1 MSSAAVSIPAE
12 AVVESTT
19 HLHLVNSTVASDK
32 REENRW
38 MLAFGLPCLFAGLF
52 VATAIGT
59 GAMWVWGLAIASLM
73 VAICSLA
80 WVAIASDTN
89 S

>member
-1 MSSAAVSIPAE
+1 VSTAVAIPAE
-12 AVVESTT
+12 SVVEIP
-19 HLHLVNSTVASDK
+19 HLQLVTEPGNDK
-32 REENRW
+32 SEENRW

-59 GAMWVWGLAIASLM
+59 GHMWIWGLALASLLT
-73 VAICSLA
+73 AICMLS
-80 WVAIASDTN
+80 WVAISSDTN